1 MLGNYFYHKSISKTV
16 VAFGTLFNNIQ
27 IRKFDDD
34 GTPLSVLKVP
44 LAYGPMQKFLARL
57 EQNPTGDRKLAL
69 TLPRMSFEM
78 TSLDYDSQRKSS
90 SLQTFKTAKSSDGK
104 AMNSVFMP
112 VPYNI
117 GFELNIMSKIQ
128 DDVLQIV
135 EQILPYFQ
143 PSFNVTVNMIP
154 SINEKRD
161 IPVVLNRVG
170 FRDDYEG
177 DYSTRRIIIYTLAF
191 TAKTYLFNEI
201 PENSQGLIK
210 KVQVDY
216 ATDAIKNAKREVR
229 YTVTPKALED
239 YNDDGII
246 DSVDDNLIEFGDDF
260 GFNDTI
266 EEFVDFKTYS
276 ASQGEDVD
284 IWLWK
289 INLLPL
295 NNL

>member
-1 MLGNYFYHKSISKTV
+1 MLGSYFYNKAINKTV

-27 IRKFDDD
+27 IRRFDDNNN
-34 GTPLSVLKVP
+34 PVSVLKVP
-44 LAYGPMQKFLARL
+44 LAYGPTQKFLARL
-57 EQNPTGDRKLAL
+57 EQNPSGDRKIAI

-78 TSLDYDSQRKSS
+78 VSIDYDPTRKASTI
-90 SLQTFKTAKSSDGK
+90 QTFKSAKTSDGTE
-104 AMNSVFMP
+104 SRRVYMP

-117 GFELNIMSKIQ
+117 GFELNIMAKIQ
-128 DDVLQIV
+128 DDALQIV

-154 SINEKRD
+154 EIGEKRD
-161 IPVVLNRVG
+161 IPIVLNRVG

-177 DYSTRRIIIYTLAF
+177 DYSTRRLLIYTLNF
-191 TAKTYLFNEI
+191 TAKTYMFGSI
-201 PENSQGLIK
+201 PQDDQGLIR

-216 ATDAIKNAKREVR
+216 ATDALMSAKREVR
-229 YTVTPKALED
+229 YTVTPKAVED

-246 DSVDDNLIEFGDDF
+246 DSIDDSLIEYGDDF

-276 ASQGEDVD
+276 TSQGNDVD
-284 IWLWK
+284 I
-289 INLLPL
+289 
-295 NNL
+295 